1 MAAPFEL
8 SPVRVHSRS
17 TSSRLSPRTTPI
29 RASLTLPV
37 FPSPPSPARTQAA
50 LRNLA
55 DKMYEKRKVAALEV
69 ERVARACARADDAAK
84 LDALVERLAVD
95 FAASPNP
102 NQRKGGLIG
111 LAAVSLGLGADD
123 LAALPT
129 VVPPILAA
137 CTDPDARVRYYAC
150 EAMYNVAKVSRR
162 GFLPFFPVTFDAL
175 CKLSADADA
184 DVQNAAHLLD
194 RLVKDIVAESG
205 SFDVRAF
212 APMLRER
219 ITILNPYVR
228 QFLVGWI
235 SALDSAPDI
244 DMLACLPD
252 MLDGLLHMLSDP
264 NREIRQQADSAL
276 GDFLAEIRAGGEEAA
291 TRSDLGRLTSVLVA
305 RTRSADEF
313 TRVTAVTW
321 LREFVSLAGR
331 AASVGTHVGTPL
343 VSRFADILG
352 AVLPCLSHAEPKVR
366 DVAEKASDELL
377 AAAVDAAR
385 ADEEMTM
392 SLRERSEKAEKTPPK
407 PSPSTSS
414 ARAATLDLPGV
425 FSSLARAT
433 RDGAGEPTM
442 LASLRWYAHL
452 VDAAPARARSLILRG
467 RDVSD
472 PDDSDSSWRLSERF
486 SSMRAILSSL
496 SHESCEVATRGVT
509 ALAALA
515 RGDDDDFDAA
525 VRALVAE
532 FAAGQTVSSETRM
545 DGEVSVVAESLLRRR
560 GATALRRL
568 CAELGSERTL
578 VRLADVI
585 VDWRGDDTR
594 AARDGDGDGLE
605 LETDADSETASEARL
620 AFSAAAAEA
629 MNLILLTAPEC
640 ADARRALSREG
651 GSSHL
656 FRALFP
662 CWCHAPVAAM
672 ALCLLSRAHHLAWR
686 IALALGHDETET
698 TVATFV
704 QIDQLVHLLESPAF
718 AGLRL
723 RLATPEMNIKL
734 YRALYALLMIL
745 PQSAA
750 FRTLRARL
758 DAVPR
763 KGEGSVVA
771 ERLGGRSELEDDVR
785 GDALARLEATL
796 YATRERHIAAARAR
810 ERRSWT
816 ATPF

>member
-1 MAAPFEL
+1 
-8 SPVRVHSRS
+8 
-17 TSSRLSPRTTPI
+17 
-29 RASLTLPV
+29 
-37 FPSPPSPARTQAA
+37 
-50 LRNLA
+50 
-55 DKMYEKRKVAALEV
+55 MYEKRKVAALEV
-69 ERVARACARADDAAK
+69 EQVARACARADDAAK

-111 LAAVSLGLGADD
+111 LAAVSVGLGADD
-123 LAALPT
+123 LAALPA

-162 GFLPFFPVTFDAL
+162 GFLPFFPATFDAL

-205 SFDVRAF
+205 AFDVRAF

-276 GDFLAEIRAGGEEAA
+276 GDFLAEIRAGGGEAA
-291 TRSDLGRLTSVLVA
+291 ARSDLGRLTSVLVA

-331 AASVGTHVGTPL
+331 AASVGTHVGTHVGTPL

-366 DVAEKASDELL
+366 DVAAKASDELL
-377 AAAVDAAR
+377 AAAVAAAR
-385 ADEEMTM
+385 ADEEPITTRH
-392 SLRERSEKAEKTPPK
+392 REKPDKPHERPHEKTET
-407 PSPSTSS
+407 PSTS
-414 ARAATLDLPGV
+414 ARASALDLPGV
-425 FSSLARAT
+425 FSSLAST
-433 RDGAGEPTM
+433 MRDGAGEPTM
-442 LASLRWYAHL
+442 LASLRWYARL

-472 PDDSDSSWRLSERF
+472 PDDPRRRSSERS

-496 SHESCEVATRGVT
+496 SHESGEVATRGVT

-515 RGDDDDFDAA
+515 RGDDDDFDSA

-585 VDWRGDDTR
+585 VDWRGDDQR
-594 AARDGDGDGLE
+594 AGRGGDGDADGL
-605 LETDADSETASEARL
+605 DADSDPEAAASARL

-640 ADARRALSREG
+640 ADARRTLSREG
-651 GSSHL
+651 ASSDL

-672 ALCLLSRAHHLAWR
+672 ALCLLSRAHALAAR
-686 IALALGHDETET
+686 IAHALGDDESET
-698 TVATFV
+698 TVATLV
-704 QIDQLVHLLESPAF
+704 QTDQLVHLLESPAF

-723 RLATPEMNIKL
+723 RLAEPDRHPHL
-734 YRALYALLMIL
+734 FRALYALLMIL

-758 DAVPR
+758 DAAP
-763 KGEGSVVA
+763 S
-771 ERLGGRSELEDDVR
+771 GRSGPRAGPAETPDASETSDARSSVKRSGRSDGEDAVSEED
-785 GDALARLEATL
+785 LAAFEATL
-796 YATRERHIAAARAR
+796 GATRKRHVAAARAR
-810 ERRSWT
+810 ARRSWT
-816 ATPF
+816 ATPS

>member
-1 MAAPFEL
+1 
-8 SPVRVHSRS
+8 
-17 TSSRLSPRTTPI
+17 
-29 RASLTLPV
+29 
-37 FPSPPSPARTQAA
+37 
-50 LRNLA
+50 
-55 DKMYEKRKVAALEV
+55 MYEKRKVAALEV

-111 LAAVSLGLGADD
+111 LAAVSVGLGADD

-129 VVPPILAA
+129 VVPPSSPRAPTRTPA
-137 CTDPDARVRYYAC
+137 FATTRVRPC
-150 EAMYNVAKVSRR
+150 IRRQVSRR

-184 DVQNAAHLLD
+184 DVQNAAHLLE

-343 VSRFADILG
+343 VSRFADDPRRRAPVPESRRAQGERRRREGIRRTPRRRRRRRPRG
-352 AVLPCLSHAEPKVR
+352 RR
-366 DVAEKASDELL
+366 DDDVTTRKIGKSG
-377 AAAVDAAR
+377 
-385 ADEEMTM
+385 
-392 SLRERSEKAEKTPPK
+392 KTPPK

-414 ARAATLDLPGV
+414 ARAAALDLPGV

-433 RDGAGEPTM
+433 RDSAGEPTM

-452 VDAAPARARSLILRG
+452 VHAAPARADR
-467 RDVSD
+467 
-472 PDDSDSSWRLSERF
+472 
-486 SSMRAILSSL
+486 
-496 SHESCEVATRGVT
+496 
-509 ALAALA
+509 
-515 RGDDDDFDAA
+515 
-525 VRALVAE
+525 
-532 FAAGQTVSSETRM
+532 
-545 DGEVSVVAESLLRRR
+545 
-560 GATALRRL
+560 
-568 CAELGSERTL
+568 
-578 VRLADVI
+578 
-585 VDWRGDDTR
+585 
-594 AARDGDGDGLE
+594 
-605 LETDADSETASEARL
+605 
-620 AFSAAAAEA
+620 
-629 MNLILLTAPEC
+629 
-640 ADARRALSREG
+640 
-651 GSSHL
+651 
-656 FRALFP
+656 
-662 CWCHAPVAAM
+662 
-672 ALCLLSRAHHLAWR
+672 
-686 IALALGHDETET
+686 
-698 TVATFV
+698 
-704 QIDQLVHLLESPAF
+704 
-718 AGLRL
+718 
-723 RLATPEMNIKL
+723 
-734 YRALYALLMIL
+734 
-745 PQSAA
+745 
-750 FRTLRARL
+750 
-758 DAVPR
+758 
-763 KGEGSVVA
+763 
-771 ERLGGRSELEDDVR
+771 
-785 GDALARLEATL
+785 
-796 YATRERHIAAARAR
+796 
-810 ERRSWT
+810 
-816 ATPF
+816 

>member
-1 MAAPFEL
+1 
-8 SPVRVHSRS
+8 
-17 TSSRLSPRTTPI
+17 
-29 RASLTLPV
+29 
-37 FPSPPSPARTQAA
+37 
-50 LRNLA
+50 
-55 DKMYEKRKVAALEV
+55 MYEKRKVAALEV
-69 ERVARACARADDAAK
+69 EQVARACARADDAAK

-111 LAAVSLGLGADD
+111 LAAVSVGLGADD
-123 LAALPT
+123 LAALPA

-162 GFLPFFPVTFDAL
+162 GFLPFFPATFDAL

-205 SFDVRAF
+205 AFDVRAF

-276 GDFLAEIRAGGEEAA
+276 GDFLAEIRADGGEAA
-291 TRSDLGRLTSVLVA
+291 ARSDLGRLTSVLVA

-331 AASVGTHVGTPL
+331 AASVGTHVGTHVGTPL

-366 DVAEKASDELL
+366 DVAAKASDELL
-377 AAAVDAAR
+377 AAAVAAAR
-385 ADEEMTM
+385 ADQEPIPTRH
-392 SLRERSEKAEKTPPK
+392 RENPHEKPET
-407 PSPSTSS
+407 PSTS
-414 ARAATLDLPGV
+414 ARATALDLPGV
-425 FSSLARAT
+425 FSSLASTT

-442 LASLRWYAHL
+442 LASLRWYARL

-472 PDDSDSSWRLSERF
+472 PDDPRRRSSERS

-496 SHESCEVATRGVT
+496 SHESGEVATRGVT

-585 VDWRGDDTR
+585 VDWRGDDRR
-594 AARDGDGDGLE
+594 AARGGDEDADGF
-605 LETDADSETASEARL
+605 DADSDPEAAASARL

-651 GSSHL
+651 ASSEL

-672 ALCLLSRAHHLAWR
+672 ALCLLSRAHALAAR
-686 IALALGHDETET
+686 IAHALGDDESET
-698 TVATFV
+698 TVATLV
-704 QIDQLVHLLESPAF
+704 QMDQLVHLLESPAF

-723 RLATPEMNIKL
+723 RLAEPDRHPNL
-734 YRALYALLMIL
+734 FRALYALLMIL

-758 DAVPR
+758 DAAPSGWSGR
-763 KGEGSVVA
+763 RDGAAETPDASETSDERSSVK
-771 ERLGGRSELEDDVR
+771 RSGRSDGEDAVSEED
-785 GDALARLEATL
+785 LAAFEATL
-796 YATRERHIAAARAR
+796 GATRKRHVAAARAR
-810 ERRSWT
+810 ARRSWT
-816 ATPF
+816 AMPS